1 MDDDARPNIWLSEL
15 KLSAFRNYASLSTEL
30 SSKHIVL
37 TGSNGAGKTNF
48 MEAISLL
55 SPGRGLRRAAL
66 ADMKHKDSADGFSVF
81 ATLINGSED
90 YSIGTGTAGNEPSVA
105 PVRRV
110 RINGTTVKS
119 ADELSDLCRVIW
131 VTPSMDGLFT
141 GSTSDRRRFTDRMV
155 LAIDPTHGR
164 RVTNYE
170 KAMRNRN
177 RLLDEPANQQTD
189 SWLDAAE
196 SQLASLGT
204 AIVMAR
210 YELICLLT
218 DLIHNNGNKADG
230 AFPTAHLALEGEL
243 EALAAEGLNGF
254 DLEESF
260 ARQLRDM
267 RFRDRAAKRTLIGP
281 HRADLLV
288 HHVEKDIAASL
299 CSTGEQKALLIGLV
313 LAHAVLTRSISKMAP
328 FMLLDEVAAHLDIN
342 RRAALRKME
351 KLSESEIERYARHI
365 ILPEFGGAGQQKI
378 KSAKVCIIGAGGLG
392 SPALLYLAAA
402 GVGTL
407 GIVDDDVVSLSNLQ
421 RQIIH
426 ATHSVGETKTH
437 SAANTIDHTAEKLQL
452 PLIAGAL
459 GRFEGSLTVLK
470 PYVDNNPRYRDI
482 FPKPPPEGVVPSC
495 AEAGVLGALA
505 GVIGSLQAVETV
517 KLITAIGKPLIG
529 ELLLYNALETR
540 FDRDYDLMKRFFKF
554 TSLALVL
561 LVVGLLGYG
570 AYGYFDARS
579 EAEKLQARANDLLM
593 KNLGGSSLGEE
604 RYRQLLAVQDPTF
617 EQHNGVDMTT
627 PGAGITTVT
636 QSLAKRVGFDNF
648 TPGIGK
654 LRQTGY
660 ALGLEGRLSKEQIMA
675 LWLDTLEMGRGPDGW
690 VTGFHRMSDAV
701 YGTSPDAITDDQY
714 FSLLAVLISPGR
726 YKLGSDDEA
735 LRERTGRISRLVT
748 GTVYIL
754 RNIIAR
760 GLMKKLTPELMGECA
775 TWLAIVSQLYTTR
788 MNTLLAD
795 HGMTL
800 SQFSIL
806 HHLASPRMQGGS
818 RISDI
823 ANAVEVGQPAVTKTI
838 AKFQNMGLVELIDGT
853 KDKRVRHVQPLP
865 KAAETVSRIRQAM
878 GPDLFSV
885 FSAIDDDPL

>member
-342 RRAALRKME
+342 RRAALFDRIHAIGGQAFMTGTDRNLFDALDE
-351 KLSESEIERYARHI
+351 Q
-365 ILPEFGGAGQQKI
+365 FGGAGQQKI

-437 SAANTIDHTAEKLQL
+437 SAANTIDRTNPHTKVICHQT
-452 PLIAGAL
+452 
-459 GRFEGSLTVLK
+459 RLTV
-470 PYVDNNPRYRDI
+470 DNAETLID
-482 FPKPPPEGVVPSC
+482 C

>member
-342 RRAALRKME
+342 RRAALFDRIHAIGGQAFMTGTDRNLFDALDE
-351 KLSESEIERYARHI
+351 Q
-365 ILPEFGGAGQQKI
+365 FGGAGQQKI

-437 SAANTIDHTAEKLQL
+437 
-452 PLIAGAL
+452 
-459 GRFEGSLTVLK
+459 R
-470 PYVDNNPRYRDI
+470 
-482 FPKPPPEGVVPSC
+482 
-495 AEAGVLGALA
+495 
-505 GVIGSLQAVETV
+505 
-517 KLITAIGKPLIG
+517 
-529 ELLLYNALETR
+529 
-540 FDRDYDLMKRFFKF
+540 
-554 TSLALVL
+554 
-561 LVVGLLGYG
+561 LLGYG